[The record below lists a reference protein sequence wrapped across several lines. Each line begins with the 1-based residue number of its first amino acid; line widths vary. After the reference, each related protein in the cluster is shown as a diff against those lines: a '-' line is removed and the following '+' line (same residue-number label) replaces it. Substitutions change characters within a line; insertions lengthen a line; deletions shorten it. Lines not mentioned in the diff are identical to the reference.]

1 MTLFWALEILAQD
14 SDLQEQVASEAE
26 AISHDPEL
34 AGESLSQLRFT
45 EAVVRETLRLFPQAF
60 MIGRQ
65 AITNTTVDGSAIPH
79 DATVLVPIWM
89 LHRNPNLWEQPDAF
103 NPARFLADNAPD
115 RFSYLPFGAGPH
127 VCIGAGLAIT
137 EATLVLAQ
145 FMRHFCISRVDD
157 PPPTPTPS
165 LSLRP
170 DYSPRYGLRLRD
182 RI

>member
-1 MTLFWALEILAQD
+1 MAFSGIDAVVKGGRPEPSFETGVQYLE
-14 SDLQEQVASEAE
+14 
-26 AISHDPEL
+26 
-34 AGESLSQLRFT
+34 FT

-79 DATVLVPIWM
+79 GATVLVPIWM

-145 FMRHFCISRVDD
+145 FMHHFRISRVDD
-157 PPPTPTPS
+157 RPPTPMPS

-170 DYSPRYGLRLRD
+170 DYSPRYVLRLRD
-182 RI
+182 IN

>member
-1 MTLFWALEILAQD
+1 
-14 SDLQEQVASEAE
+14 
-26 AISHDPEL
+26 
-34 AGESLSQLRFT
+34 
-45 EAVVRETLRLFPQAF
+45 VVRETLRLFPQAF